1 MRLLIATAQ
10 RPATEEKAFAFNECI
25 RKSASEASL
34 FIPQGILWT
43 EGPGCAN
50 LAFDIEGGEDECNN
64 FGKILCM
71 HMQPAKWCETP
82 DALPERDTFNL
93 KPLN

>member
-50 LAFDIEGGEDECNN
+50 LAFDIEGGEDTISNSIN
-64 FGKILCM
+64 GGVSGGWGVL
-71 HMQPAKWCETP
+71 
-82 DALPERDTFNL
+82 DASSEVGLE
-93 KPLN
+93 